1 MKNTFLRF
9 LTTAASALVL
19 TTVISF
25 ADEPAKK
32 DGDGCPACPAT
43 PEAPKS
49 LIVGHCGTCDKKDK
63 PEVTPEAPKSMIV
76 DHCGTCDKK
85 DKPEVTPAE
94 PAKQEDAPA
103 KKDGDKCCPASP
115 EAPKS

>member
-1 MKNTFLRF
+1 MKNNLLRF
-9 LTTAASALVL
+9 LTIAASALVL

-25 ADEPAKK
+25 ADEPTKK
-32 DGDGCPACPAT
+32 DGEGCPACPACPAT

-49 LIVGHCGTCDKKDK
+49 V
-63 PEVTPEAPKSMIV
+63 IV

-94 PAKQEDAPA
+94 PAKQQDAPE
-103 KKDGDKCCPASP
+103 KKDGDKCCPTNP
-115 EAPKS
+115 DAPKS